1 MSNQEEEYDFL
12 LKIVIIG
19 DSGVG
24 KSNLLQR
31 FTKNEFCHDSKATI
45 GVDFAT
51 KQMVLHDWKV
61 KTQFWDTAGQDKYRA
76 ITSAYYK
83 NAQGAILVYD
93 IASANSF
100 KNCVTW
106 LKEVRQYAEPGVQ
119 VLLLGNKTD
128 LQTQRQVQTDDAR
141 EYAKANNMFFMEVS
155 AYDNEENCVEKS
167 FMILVEDILEKKE
180 KEFVTESN
188 QTGGERININD
199 APIQKKKCNCQQ
211 F

>member
-1 MSNQEEEYDFL
+1 MHGQQDEAFDFL
-12 LKIVIIG
+12 LKVVIIG

-31 FTKNEFCHDSKATI
+31 FTKNEFFHESKSTI
-45 GVDFAT
+45 GVDFAA
-51 KQMVLHDWKV
+51 KAIQCKDYSV
-61 KTQFWDTAGQDKYRA
+61 KAQFWDTAGQDKYRA

-93 IASANSF
+93 ISSMNSF

-106 LKEVRQYAEPGVQ
+106 LKEVRQYAEAGVQ
-119 VLLLGNKTD
+119 VLMLGNKTD
-128 LQTQRQVQTDDAR
+128 LQDKRQVQTDDAR

-155 AYDNEENCVEKS
+155 ALENEDNCVDKS

-188 QTGGERININD
+188 VEQGDRINLGKEKE
-199 APIQKKKCNCQQ
+199 PKKKCAC
-211 F
+211 